1 MAAKFIYKIKKSFIR
16 SVDGRKGFYI
26 KKLLPYNIIKEK
38 QDADKMLKETRQD
51 ALGTHLEWEL
61 EGVMSKML
69 N

>member
-26 KKLLPYNIIKEK
+26 KKLLPYNII

-51 ALGTHLEWEL
+51 ALGTHLE
-61 EGVMSKML
+61 
-69 N
+69 